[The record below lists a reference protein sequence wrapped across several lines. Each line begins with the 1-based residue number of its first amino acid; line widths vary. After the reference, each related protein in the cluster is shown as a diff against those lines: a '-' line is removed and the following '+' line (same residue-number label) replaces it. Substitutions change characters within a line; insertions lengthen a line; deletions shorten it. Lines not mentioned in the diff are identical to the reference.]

1 MRQATLLP
9 STCSMPSRGVAR
21 LHQRGRGQHGAAA
34 HARHTVVVAASA
46 PGKAPAWAR
55 DWERVQRHRSP
66 TSSAYSPMCT
76 SPFRCADC
84 YAGSPTRRCRQRTA
98 HRRTPPSPATAIN
111 RILRAKVTHPRAAPA
126 DGNHNSTS
134 SRVGS
139 RRGELK
145 TLLTSREPGQDS
157 CSFRSVSA
165 PAGADG
171 RNTISIRVRLPR

>member
-21 LHQRGRGQHGAAA
+21 LHQRGRGQHGTAA

-55 DWERVQRHRSP
+55 DRERVQRHRSP
-66 TSSAYSPMCT
+66 ASSAYS
-76 SPFRCADC
+76 RCAPRPSD
-84 YAGSPTRRCRQRTA
+84 ARIVLPSPTRRCRQRTA

-171 RNTISIRVRLPR
+171 RNTILIRVRLPR